1 MISCGVARRLI
12 PRSGPPQPI
21 NAGRPSCRRTW
32 TGGCPAS
39 VAGVQPVSPQE
50 FEELVADALDT
61 LPPELARHFDNVVVV
76 VEDENA
82 EDPQILGLYDGVAL
96 TERVHYSG
104 ALPDRI
110 SLYRIPLCLLAE
122 DLDHLVEE
130 IAVTVVHEFAH
141 HMGIDDDRLHE
152 LGWD

>member
-1 MISCGVARRLI
+1 MS
-12 PRSGPPQPI
+12 PR
-21 NAGRPSCRRTW
+21 
-32 TGGCPAS
+32 
-39 VAGVQPVSPQE
+39 E

-76 VEDENA
+76 VEHENPA
-82 EDPQILGLYDGVAL
+82 EPDILGLYEGVAL
-96 TERVHYSG
+96 TERDVYTG

-110 SLYRIPLCLLAE
+110 SLYRIPLCLMAE

-130 IAVTVVHEFAH
+130 IAITVVHEFAH
-141 HMGIDDDRLHE
+141 HVGIDDARLHE